1 MEKFNFLLLLRKK
14 IRVCIVNRNK
24 CFKHLIAILILLA
37 VNQNVFAQDKTV
49 TGSVFDAVSQQP
61 LAGATVLI
69 KGTSNGTSTDFDG
82 QFTLN
87 TNSGSKTI
95 VVSYVGY
102 ATQELAI
109 SGKTNFIINL
119 AEDSNALNEV
129 VITALGIKK
138 EEKAL
143 GYAVQNVEGGALTT
157 APEANVL
164 SNLTGKVAG
173 LTVYNS
179 TEFYTTPDISLRGE
193 TPLVVIDGVPTDTN
207 FYNISASD
215 IESMDVLKGATASA
229 LYGSRGAG
237 GAIMITTK
245 KGPKGKTVVNI
256 SSSSTFNAGFIA
268 VPERQ
273 TVYGSGDNGR
283 YSYVDG
289 AGGGTNDAGTY
300 IWGPRLDVR
309 DSSTASGWK
318 EISQWDSPVDPVTG
332 DRIPTPWVSRGKDN
346 LDSFLRPGFITTN
359 NINVSSSSEK
369 GTYRVSAT
377 HTFQE
382 GQVPNTK
389 LNNVTINVNGSTKIG
404 AVDVQSSITYNKQ
417 FSPNTPTTGY
427 TSNSYIYNLLV
438 WSGVDFD
445 VRDFKDYWEIEDVQ
459 QRYYQTTP
467 FYNNPYF
474 LANENLNGYYEDGA
488 YGYLNLSWEIIEG
501 LSVTSRTGFNSNN
514 VRTTTNTPISQGQGL
529 GNYSEFSRY
538 DFTVNSDLLLIY
550 DKEITDDFNLNVLA
564 GATLNYNQ
572 YRSLGAST
580 DGLNTPGFFALS
592 NSTNP
597 VSATNYQKQRQ
608 VNSAYGK
615 LSLGYKNAIFL
626 DVTGRNDWSTTLPA
640 DSQSFFYPS
649 AALSTVISELVELP
663 EVISFVKLRGSWT
676 LSKEDIDLENVFD
689 IYRLNPV
696 YAVSANSWQGQSTA
710 SYPGTIRGGGLL
722 PEETRSY
729 EVGADLRFFK
739 SRLKLDF
746 AYFNNLTSNIISDA
760 PVSNA
765 SGFTSIS
772 TNTKER
778 FETRGF
784 EVTLDATPIKTDD
797 FQWNT
802 LINWSTFNTY
812 RNRLDPDF
820 SANNYWVEE
829 GARTDQFLIYDWERD
844 PEGNIVHS
852 NGFPVQSDNLSVRGF
867 SNPDYVWA
875 FINNVNYKDFS
886 LSFSFDGRVGGLVHS
901 RTEQSLWFGGA
912 HPDAVNEYREAS
924 TNGINN
930 YVAPGVVVVSGE
942 LTYNDR
948 GEVIN
953 DTREFAPNTQQ
964 VSYITYQK
972 RYNPSVFNGATEQ
985 NIFKETFAKL
995 RELSI
1000 GYSIPKAT
1008 CEDIGLSS
1016 MNINLVGRNLFL
1028 FNTDLDFV
1036 DPDRGED
1043 DIASP
1048 SQRNIGF
1055 NIQVSF

>member
-1 MEKFNFLLLLRKK
+1 MKK
-14 IRVCIVNRNK
+14 LS
-24 CFKHLIAILILLA
+24 FLILVSQRTRGYVLNEKQHFKKFIA
-37 VNQNVFAQDKTV
+37 LMLLFTINQNVFAQEKTV
-49 TGSVFDAVSQQP
+49 TGSVFDATSQQP

-69 KGTSNGTSTDFDG
+69 KGTSRGTSTDFDG
-82 QFTLN
+82 NFLLN
-87 TNSGSKTI
+87 TNSSDNTL

-102 ATQELAI
+102 ATQEIAI

-119 AEDSNALNEV
+119 TEDSNALNEV
-129 VITALGIKK
+129 VVTALGIKK
-138 EEKAL
+138 EEKSL
-143 GYAVQNVEGGALTT
+143 GYSVQKVDGGALTV

-173 LTVYNS
+173 LTVFNS
-179 TEFYTTPDISLRGE
+179 TEFYRTPDISLRGE

-207 FYNISASD
+207 FYNISAKD

-245 KGPKGKTVVNI
+245 KGAKGKTTVNI
-256 SSSSTFNAGFIA
+256 SSSATFNAGYIA
-268 VPERQ
+268 IPEPQ
-273 TVYGSGDNGR
+273 TVYGSGDFGR

-289 AGGGTNDAGTY
+289 AGGGVNDAGTY
-300 IWGPRLDVR
+300 VWGPRLDVR
-309 DSSTASGWK
+309 DPSTASGWK
-318 EISQWDSPVDPVTG
+318 EIAQWDSPIDPNTG
-332 DRIPTPWVSRGKDN
+332 ERIPTPWISRGTNN
-346 LDSFLRPGFITTN
+346 LNNFLRPGFITTN
-359 NINVSSSSEK
+359 NINVSSSTDK
-369 GTYRVSAT
+369 GSYRVSAT

-389 LNNVTINVNGSTKIG
+389 LNNVTINANGSTKIG

-417 FSPNTPTTGY
+417 FTPNTPAAGY

-445 VRDFKDYWEIEDVQ
+445 VRDFKDYWEVEDVQ

-474 LANENLNGYYEDGA
+474 LANENLRGYYEDGA
-488 YGYLNLSWEIIEG
+488 YGHLTLNYEILDG
-501 LSVTSRTGFNSNN
+501 LTMTSRTGFNSNT
-514 VRTTTNTPISQGQGL
+514 VRTATHTPISQGQGL
-529 GNYSEFSRY
+529 GGYSESSTY
-538 DFTVNSDLLLIY
+538 DFTVNSDLLFVY
-550 DKEITDDFNLNVLA
+550 DKEITDDFDLNVLA

-580 DGLNTPGFFALS
+580 DGLNTPGFYALS

-597 VSATNYQKQRQ
+597 VSASNYQKQRQ

-615 LSLGYKNAIFL
+615 LSLAYKNAIYL

-640 DSQSFFYPS
+640 DSRSFFYPS

-663 EVISFVKLRGSWT
+663 EVISFAKLRGSWT

-696 YAVSANSWQGQSTA
+696 YGVSADVWDGQSTA
-710 SYPGTIRGGGLL
+710 SYPSTIRGGGLL

-746 AYFNNLTSNIISDA
+746 AYFNTLTSNIITSA

-778 FETRGF
+778 FERRGF
-784 EVTLDATPIKTDD
+784 EVSIDATPIKTDD

-802 LINWSTFNTY
+802 LINWSTYNTY

-820 SANNYWVEE
+820 SSNNFWVNE
-829 GARTDQFLIYDWERD
+829 GARTDQFVIYDWERD

-852 NGFPVQSDNLSVRGF
+852 NGIPVQSNNLSVQGF
-867 SNPDYVWA
+867 YNPDYVWA
-875 FINNVNYKDFS
+875 FINTVRYKNLS
-886 LSFSFDGRVGGLVHS
+886 LSVSFDGRVGGLTHS
-901 RTEQSLWFGGA
+901 ITEQALWNSGA
-912 HPDAVNEYREAS
+912 HPDAVNVYREAS
-924 TNGINN
+924 ANGISN
-930 YVAPGVVVVSGE
+930 YIAPGVVVVSGE

-948 GEVIN
+948 GAVIE
-953 DTREFAPNTQQ
+953 DTRVFAPNTTEVNY
-964 VSYITYQK
+964 VSYQ
-972 RYNPSVFNGATEQ
+972 RAYNPYIGNVTEQ
-985 NIFKETFAKL
+985 NLFKETFAKL
-995 RELSI
+995 REVSI
-1000 GYSIPKAT
+1000 GYAIPDPV
-1008 CEDIGLSS
+1008 CENIGLSS
-1016 MNINLVGRNLFL
+1016 MSISLIGRNLFL

-1036 DPDRGED
+1036 DPDRGSD
-1043 DIASP
+1043 NVASP